1 MWSLVEKLNT
11 IQTTDTSNLVRKT
24 NYDICSITQK
34 VNKLTKDLGSKN
46 GIAGFVEKKNDEKVK
61 KNNKRVTS
69 NETSHIEVGKK
80 IDNIA

>member
-46 GIAGFVEKKNDEKVK
+46 GIAGFVEKKND
-61 KNNKRVTS
+61 
-69 NETSHIEVGKK
+69 
-80 IDNIA
+80 